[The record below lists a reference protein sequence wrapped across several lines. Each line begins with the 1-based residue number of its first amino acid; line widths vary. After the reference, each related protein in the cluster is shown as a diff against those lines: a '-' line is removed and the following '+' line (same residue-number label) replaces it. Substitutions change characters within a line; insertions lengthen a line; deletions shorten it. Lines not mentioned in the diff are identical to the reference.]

1 MKIRHR
7 IGALLCCLLLLLPLN
22 VQAANNDDPQDLIQQ
37 MLCYYYHYQSGGK
50 TDIYR
55 LLEELEA
62 IDAEKAH
69 MWRSIFDYWMYAA
82 EESPKNETTL
92 PDNLPQDDSLCIV
105 VLGYRLDS
113 YGGMLPELIG
123 RLELA
128 LNAANQYP
136 NAHIICT
143 GGGTA
148 SQQPNVTE
156 AGQMAYWLRQQGI
169 DSSRITVEANSM
181 HTIENARYVLQI
193 LSRDFPQVTKVV
205 LVTSDYHITRSSTL
219 FHTAMEL
226 TAYENGT
233 EPITIAACLGF
244 EAGHEGIAEDILDQT
259 AHVARLSGFEYIR
272 ADQPELS
279 LLTGITVSGE
289 TLLDADIPLSL
300 TVTAHYDSGYS
311 RDVTSESVFSDFDPT
326 ISRSQQVRIIYQEN
340 GKLLS
345 ETVLVQRPVPET
357 EPPTLP
363 PTEPPATEP
372 VASPEVPSQSFPWQY
387 LLLAIPAVGIIAV
400 FVAKKKK

>member
-1 MKIRHR
+1 MKFLHR
-7 IGALLCCLLLLLPLN
+7 IAVLLCCLLLLVPLN
-22 VQAANNDDPQDLIQQ
+22 ARATEQEDGQELVQQ
-37 MLCYYYHYQSGGK
+37 MLNYYYHYQSAGK

-55 LLEELEA
+55 LLEQLEA
-62 IDAEKAH
+62 IDPDKAEL
-69 MWRSIFDYWMYAA
+69 WRSIFDYWMYAA

-92 PDNLPQDDSLCIV
+92 TGDLPQDDSLCIV

-128 LNAANQYP
+128 LAAANQYP
-136 NAHIICT
+136 NARIVCT

-148 SQQPNVTE
+148 SQQPDVTE

-181 HTIENARYVLQI
+181 HTIENARYVLRI
-193 LSRDFPQVTKVV
+193 LAKDFPQVTQVV

-226 TAYENGT
+226 SAQENGT

-244 EAGHEGIAEDILDQT
+244 DAGHEGVAEDILDQT
-259 AHVARLSGFEYIR
+259 AHVARLSGFEFR
-272 ADQPELS
+272 KADQPELS
-279 LLTGITVSGE
+279 ILTGITISGE
-289 TLLDADIPLSL
+289 TLLDADVPLSL
-300 TVTAHYDSGYS
+300 TVTAHYDSGFS
-311 RDVTSESVFSDFDPT
+311 RDVTADCDFSGFDPS
-326 ISRSQQVRIIYQEN
+326 IPRNQQVRISYQEN

-345 ETVLVQRPVPET
+345 ETIQVQRPVPET

-363 PTEPPATEP
+363 PTEPATEP
-372 VASPEVPSQSFPWQY
+372 IVPAEEPAQPFPRQY
-387 LLLAIPAVGIIAV
+387 LLFLVPVVGIILVIARR
-400 FVAKKKK
+400 KKK